1 MNLQIHEHENNPES
15 QSNLEKNKT
24 RFSKQC
30 LLVLELLLQGKRL
43 TTINAPSYGILSL
56 PRRIADLREKNGIY
70 VNERWIKPHNSSVE
84 IKEWFLSPKSQAEK
98 KELQDFLIQ
107 YQNEEPEP
115 IVPQPIQTKLHL

>member
-1 MNLQIHEHENNPES
+1 MRIHTHENNPES
-15 QSNLEKNKT
+15 QANLDKNKT

-30 LLVLELLLQGKRL
+30 LTVLELLLQGKRL

-84 IKEWFLSPKSQAEK
+84 IKEWFIGEKTAQEK
-98 KELQDFLIQ
+98 KELQDFIKS
-107 YQNEEPEP
+107 YQEEK
-115 IVPQPIQTKLHL
+115 PQPLPEQTELFTTK